1 MTTQFH
7 AAECSGNGREGRLA
21 ALQLAGMCAVPLSL
35 KAAILLGVPEI
46 LNEAGPDAKLT
57 SEEIGKLILRPA
69 GTSADPENLDRLLRV
84 LACHNIV
91 TECVA
96 ACPSNTHTI
105 ERRYGSTSVLKYMI
119 ASSENGVSLAPLF
132 LLRTDSVYTSALQ
145 YLHAPV
151 LDRNAEPFVIA
162 NGKNISDC
170 LATESRLSEL
180 FNTSMAHHT
189 HIWVSMLLESYRGF
203 EGLSSL
209 VDVGGGVG
217 ANLAMVLSRYP
228 DLRGIN
234 FDLPHVVARGVQVPR
249 LEHVG
254 GDFFQSVPEGDA
266 VWMKWILH
274 CWSDDSCVKIL
285 KSVARALPPQ
295 GKLINMDAVLPETSD
310 SSLETQINVCTDM
323 LMMAANKG
331 AKQRTLTQFRK
342 LAQDAGFSSV
352 QIVAT
357 IDTLSVLEFHKT

>member
-1 MTTQFH
+1 MT
-7 AAECSGNGREGRLA
+7 AEECSGDEREGRLA

-57 SEEIGKLILRPA
+57 SEEISKLIVSPG
-69 GTSADPENLDRLLRV
+69 GTSADAENLDRLLRV

-91 TECVA
+91 TETCVA
-96 ACPSNTHTI
+96 ACPSNPQAT
-105 ERRYGSTSVLKYMI
+105 ERRYGVTPVLKYLI
-119 ASSENGVSLAPLF
+119 ASNETGMSLSPLF
-132 LLRTDSVYTSALQ
+132 LLRTDSVYTSAFQ

-162 NGKNISDC
+162 NGKKIIDV
-170 LATESRLSEL
+170 LETDSRLSEL
-180 FNTSMAHHT
+180 FDTSMAHHT
-189 HIWVSMLLESYRGF
+189 HMWVSMLLETYRGF
-203 EGLSSL
+203 EGLTSL

-217 ANLAMVLSRYP
+217 ANLAMILSRYP

-234 FDLPHVVARGVQVPR
+234 FDLPHVVAKGIQSPR
-249 LEHVG
+249 LEHVA
-254 GDFFQSVPEGDA
+254 GDFFQSVPRGDA

-274 CWSDDSCVKIL
+274 CWSDESCVKIL
-285 KSVARALPPQ
+285 KSVNRALPPR
-295 GKLINMDAVLPETSD
+295 GKLINMDSVLPETSD
-310 SSLETQINVCTDM
+310 SSVETQINVCADM

-331 AKQRTLTQFRK
+331 GKQRTLTQFRK

-352 QIVAT
+352 HLVAT
-357 IDTLSVLEFHKT
+357 VDTLSVLEFHKG